1 MNHKFFQETMRISI
15 DLLFPPRCPV
25 CRGILTPEQGK
36 VHEICRKKLKFV
48 TEPICMLCG
57 KPIDE
62 KEKEYCGDC
71 LKRRH
76 YFDGGRAVWIYE
88 QYIRQSIVW
97 YKYKHCMEFADYYI
111 LELYDSLEEWLG
123 RIRPEIIIPIPL
135 NKKKRRLR
143 GYNQA
148 QLLAERLG
156 KKLNCPVNTDLLLRS
171 HWTEPQKSL
180 TPAQRYE
187 NLKRAFCI
195 KGGERISFGS
205 VLLIDDIYTTGSTID
220 ACAHLLKSYGAGKV
234 YFAALCI
241 GSEAD

>member
-1 MNHKFFQETMRISI
+1 MKNKFLDKAGRIGI

-25 CRGILTPEQGK
+25 CRDILTAEQGK
-36 VHEICRKKLKFV
+36 IHDACRKKLKFV
-48 TEPICMLCG
+48 SEPICMLCG

-62 KEKEYCGDC
+62 QEKEYCGDC

-97 YKYKHCMEFADYYI
+97 YKYKHCKEFADYYI
-111 LELYDSLEEWLG
+111 MELYDSLEEWLYH
-123 RIRPEIIIPIPL
+123 IQPEVIIPVPL
-135 NKKKRRLR
+135 NKKKLKLR

-148 QLLAERLG
+148 QLLAQRLG
-156 KKLNCPVNTDLLLRS
+156 DKLHCPVNAELLLRS

-180 TPAQRYE
+180 TPVQRYE
-187 NLKRAFCI
+187 NLKKAFSLCENKKI
-195 KGGERISFGS
+195 NVDR
-205 VLLIDDIYTTGSTID
+205 VLLVDDIYTTGSTID

-234 YFAALCI
+234 YFVALCI